1 MNIVDSVVLGVVEG
15 VTEFLPISS
24 TAHMIIT
31 SNFLN
36 LEQDDAMVAFEVI
49 IQLGATLAI
58 MLIYLDKINL
68 KQISLWKKVIAAFMP
83 LAGIG
88 YLFRH
93 QIKELFTVTTSAW
106 MFIIGGVI
114 FFLVEYLYKSK
125 DKADIV
131 DNVEDVS
138 MKQALIIGFSQVFAL
153 IPGTS
158 RSGATIVGGMLGGLS
173 RKTAADFS
181 FLLAIPTM
189 FAASGY
195 EFVKNIHSFQNEN
208 LIVLIVGFIV
218 SFVSCYIAVKWFLSF
233 VKKYTLIPFGVYRII
248 VGILLFY
255 LLSKGII
262 SAS

>member
-88 YLFRH
+88 FIFRH

-158 RSGATIVGGMLGGLS
+158 RSGSTIVGGMLSGLS

-189 FAASGY
+189 LAVSGY
-195 EFVKNIHSFQNEN
+195 EFLKNIDT
-208 LIVLIVGFIV
+208 IVATSVAPLASGFIV
-218 SFVSCYIAVKWFLSF
+218 SFVVAYITVKVFLKFVEHYSLNWF
-233 VKKYTLIPFGVYRII
+233 GAYRII
-248 VGILLFY
+248 FGIFLLMY
-255 LLSKGII
+255 LV
-262 SAS
+262 